1 MASFYRRRPTRA
13 VFVGQIGIG
22 GLNPIRIQSMTT
34 SDTKDTESVVREI
47 GELSAAGCEIVR
59 LTVPTQADCDNLPN
73 IRREMTKRGLKV
85 PLVAD
90 IHFTPTV
97 AMKVV
102 DYVEKVRINPG
113 NFADKKLFK
122 TFEIKDDDYAAE
134 LARIEDKFGPLVLK
148 CKERGVAMRI
158 GTNHGSLSD
167 RIMNRYGDTPEGMVE
182 SALEF
187 LRIAAKLNYHDIV
200 LSMKASNPQVM
211 VTAYRLLV
219 KRMASENMDYPL
231 HLGVTEA
238 GVGEDARIKSAVG
251 IGALLEE
258 GIGDTVRVSLTED
271 SIHEIPVAGALIAP
285 YNQKFYFSRFH
296 DAAYDAGKT
305 DPLPAHLAFLRHDDF
320 PMAYERRPSRQ
331 CGAKDLTFGGS
342 GTVRVWTDLGL
353 GLDAIL
359 KANAG
364 ELRFE
369 GVEMTRET
377 YSVETARHLAAQ
389 GLVTGLISDDV
400 HFLAN
405 AQGIGK
411 AVFIVSK
418 PENLDPLAA
427 TCAKFGSHLELCF
440 DASSKLI
447 SSPGFQDAL
456 EAIAQTLKQVGFH
469 NFSFSLSSDAD
480 HHDYRILARAMDAE
494 GIHQPIHL
502 RYAVN
507 DRPTILNAA
516 TQLGSLLID
525 GTGDSIQIDGSKD
538 AVFSLNLSYG
548 ILQAARVRISK
559 TEFIACP
566 SCGRTQFNLQDV
578 TARIK
583 ARTAHLKGLKIAIMG
598 CIVNGP
604 GEMADADFGYV
615 GTGTGKIS
623 LYVGKD
629 CVERN
634 IPEAGA
640 LDNLVALIRSHGKWV
655 EQSV

>member
-1 MASFYRRRPTRA
+1 MTITFTSRRSTRT

-22 GLNPIRIQSMTT
+22 GKNPIRIQSMTT
-34 SDTKDTESVVREI
+34 SDTKDTDSVVREI
-47 GELSAAGCEIVR
+47 GELAAAGCEIVR

-73 IRREMTKRGLKV
+73 IRREMAARGLKV

-102 DYVEKVRINPG
+102 DHVEKVRINPG
-113 NFADKKLFK
+113 NFVDKKLFK
-122 TFEIKDDDYAAE
+122 TFEITDDDYKAE
-134 LARIEDKFGPLVLK
+134 LARIEEKFAPLVIK

-187 LRIAAKLNYHDIV
+187 LRIAEKHGYRDIV

-219 KRMASENMDYPL
+219 KRMTAENMDYPL

-238 GVGEDARIKSAVG
+238 GEGEDARIKSAVG

-271 SIHEIPVAGALIAP
+271 SVYEIPVVGALIAP
-285 YNQKFYFSRFH
+285 YNQRFYFSEFEPAKRG
-296 DAAYDAGKT
+296 A
-305 DPLPAHLAFLRHDDF
+305 LPSHLAFLRGDYF
-320 PMAYERRPSRQ
+320 SLSYERRPSLAAA
-331 CGAKDLTFGGS
+331 CGPITIGGS
-342 GTVRVWTDLGL
+342 GTVRTWLSCRDGAHLQDIISATT
-353 GLDAIL
+353 A
-359 KANAG
+359 
-364 ELRFE
+364 EQPCE
-369 GVEMTRET
+369 GVSFCSKAFSAELAQ
-377 YSVETARHLAAQ
+377 TASLKDLATAC
-389 GLVTGLISDDV
+389 VSDDAL
-400 HFLAN
+400 FLAQ
-405 AQGIGK
+405 AK
-411 AVFIVSK
+411 VDKRAFIVSSRAAFAK
-418 PENLDPLAA
+418 LEGLATSCKA
-427 TCAKFGSHLELCF
+427 DGVHLEVRF
-440 DASSKLI
+440 DAGADMI
-447 SSPGFQDAL
+447 Y
-456 EAIAQTLKQVGFH
+456 EAAFTDQLRHVAQLFKRIGL
-469 NFSFSLSSDAD
+469 NAFSFAVQSDQPNR
-480 HHDYRILARAMDAE
+480 DYRILSHACDAAGVSAPLALVYRTTE
-494 GIHQPIHL
+494 KPL
-502 RYAVN
+502 TL
-507 DRPTILNAA
+507 DAA
-516 TQLGSLLID
+516 TQLGALLID
-525 GTGDSIQIDGSKD
+525 GIGDALELD
-538 AVFSLNLSYG
+538 AAVPAADALRLAYG

-566 SCGRTQFNLQDV
+566 SCGRTQFNLQEV
-578 TARIK
+578 TASIK
-583 ARTAHLKGLKIAIMG
+583 ARTGHLKGLKIAVMG

-615 GTGTGKIS
+615 GTGVGKIS

-640 LDNLVALIRSHGKWV
+640 LDSLVSLIKSHDKWIDV
-655 EQSV
+655 A